1 VKTLIFDFDGTI
13 ADSFELLL
21 AIFEQ
26 IAPRPQ
32 KLTAEEIKQI
42 KGENLRQITKYL
54 KIRRWQIPRLLFRG
68 RKLLSIKILSVKPFP
83 AIPGVLKQLDSVGLD
98 MYLLST
104 NSPDN
109 INKFLKKN
117 GLETYFKNIYGDI
130 GLRSKASAINRII
143 KKEHLNRVDCVY
155 IGDEVRDVEA
165 AKKAGVKSVGVT
177 WGFNNAQAIKTA
189 DPDITANQ
197 PKDLLNI

>member
-1 VKTLIFDFDGTI
+1 MKTLIFDFDGTI
-13 ADSFELLL
+13 ADSFELIL
-21 AIFEQ
+21 AIFQE
-26 IAPRPQ
+26 ISPRTK
-32 KLTAEEIKQI
+32 KLTSEEIDQL

-68 RKLLSIKILSVKPFP
+68 RKLLSAKILSVKPFP
-83 AIPGVLKQLDSVGLD
+83 AIPGVLKQLHFSGLD

-117 GLETYFKNIYGDI
+117 GLETYFKSIYGDI
-130 GLRSKASAINRII
+130 GLRGKASAINRIM
-143 KKEHLNRVDCVY
+143 KKEHLNRTDCVY

-177 WGFNNAQAIKTA
+177 WGFNNAQAIRTA
-189 DPDITANQ
+189 GPDLVANQ
-197 PKDLLNI
+197 AKDLLNI

>member
-26 IAPRPQ
+26 IAPRP
-32 KLTAEEIKQI
+32 
-42 KGENLRQITKYL
+42 
-54 KIRRWQIPRLLFRG
+54 
-68 RKLLSIKILSVKPFP
+68 
-83 AIPGVLKQLDSVGLD
+83 
-98 MYLLST
+98 
-104 NSPDN
+104 
-109 INKFLKKN
+109 
-117 GLETYFKNIYGDI
+117 
-130 GLRSKASAINRII
+130 II